1 MGKDYYIPM
10 RNAAALLP
18 FLAAVVFA
26 ASVSGQQP
34 QSTLKAASVE
44 SHEGVT
50 ISAQPWMD
58 AALYKPKFPKKS
70 PFAAGIVAINT
81 IFRNDSDESMKVSL
95 EQIRLNVTVSED
107 NRQALRSLSPDDV
120 ADIMSDNGKKD
131 PSLTRRLPLPIPSGP
146 KVGRD
151 KKWVEM
157 QKEAAEAAVNS
168 SIVAPHHS
176 VEGLLY
182 FDLQNQFDLLSTAH
196 LYVPD
201 VLALEKNHPLLYFE
215 IDLSR

>member
-10 RNAAALLP
+10 RNPAALLP
-18 FLAAVVFA
+18 FLAAVIFA

-34 QSTLKAASVE
+34 QTSLKAASVE
-44 SHEGVT
+44 AHEGVT
-50 ISAQPWMD
+50 ISAQPWTD

-131 PSLTRRLPLPIPSGP
+131 PTLTRRLPLPIPSGP

-151 KKWVEM
+151 KKWVEL
-157 QKEAAEAAVNS
+157 QKEAAEAGVNS

-182 FDLQNQFDLLSTAH
+182 FDLQSQFDLLSTAH

-201 VLALEKNHPLLYFE
+201 VRALEKNHPLLYFE